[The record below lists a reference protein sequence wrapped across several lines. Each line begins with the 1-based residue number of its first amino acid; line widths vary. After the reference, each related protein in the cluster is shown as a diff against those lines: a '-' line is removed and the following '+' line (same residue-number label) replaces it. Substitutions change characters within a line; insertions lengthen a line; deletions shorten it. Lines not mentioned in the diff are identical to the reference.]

1 MEEPCV
7 NQASFRRLQKTWLH
21 GQIMR
26 IPFSIS
32 SQCELN
38 NVNYRLSLN
47 GRLLEC
53 PLFFLLHIIVVFLWA
68 NLSCIG
74 DLDLC
79 TDAIK
84 IILCT
89 PWKIISR
96 VAKYESSNPSCSGET
111 SVEKD
116 IHTST
121 LC

>member
-1 MEEPCV
+1 
-7 NQASFRRLQKTWLH
+7 
-21 GQIMR
+21 MR

-47 GRLLEC
+47 ARLLEC
-53 PLFFLLHIIVVFLWA
+53 PFLMHIIVVFLWA
-68 NLSCIG
+68 NLNCIG

-79 TDAIK
+79 TNVIK

-89 PWKIISR
+89 PWKIISL
-96 VAKYESSNPSCSGET
+96 VTKYESSNPSCSGET
-111 SVEKD
+111 SVETD